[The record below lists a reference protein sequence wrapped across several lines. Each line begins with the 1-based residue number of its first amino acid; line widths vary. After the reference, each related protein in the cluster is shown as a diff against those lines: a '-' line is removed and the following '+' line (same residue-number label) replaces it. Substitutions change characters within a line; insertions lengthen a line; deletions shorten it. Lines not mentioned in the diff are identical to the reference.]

1 MEFRILGPLEVLAD
15 GRALDLGGPKQRA
28 LLGALLLAANRAV
41 SSDDLVRA
49 LWDDDP
55 PETSHKALQIHVSHL
70 RKLLGRDRVETRAPG
85 YLLLVEDG
93 ELDLPRFEQLRVE
106 GRHAEALALWRGPPL
121 ADLAD
126 RAFVQADVARLEELR
141 LSCLEDR
148 LEEEIESGRGRDVL
162 PEVEALVR
170 DYPLRQR
177 LRMQLMLALYRT
189 GRHAEA
195 LAAYQ
200 DARTKLV
207 DELGIEPARE
217 LRQLQ
222 QQILQQ
228 DPALDSGEGRQ
239 PLPTGTVTFLFS
251 DIEASTARLDAVGAE
266 AYAVE
271 LQRHRAILR
280 DAFER
285 HGGVEVDTQGDA
297 LFAAFPTAP
306 GAVAAAVHAQE
317 ALAGEPIRVRIGIH
331 TGTPHLIEAGYAGLD
346 VHRGARIAAAAH
358 GGQIVVSSA
367 TAALIDDPNLLRD
380 LGRHRLK
387 DVPDAEHLY
396 QVGDGDF
403 PPLRALHRT
412 NLPVA
417 ATPFLGRGRELAE
430 IVALLGRD
438 DVRLLTLT
446 GPGGTGKTRLAL
458 RAAESVSDDL
468 PGGTWWIPLA
478 TIGDPKLVLAT
489 IASALEVSP
498 RAGEPLEQALSGAF
512 AQRRAVVVL
521 DSAEH
526 LLPGIAHELSSLRS
540 LGQTNVIVTSR
551 ERLHLAGEHVYL
563 VQSMTPRDAVDLFL
577 ARTAQQGVSV
587 VDEPAV
593 EQLCA
598 RLDYLPLA
606 IELAA
611 ARASLFN
618 PEQLLE
624 RVGARLDLFRGG
636 HDADP
641 RQRTLRATMEWSYDL
656 LTDVE
661 RRLFRSLA
669 VFVGGCAYDAA
680 ESVCGADPDT
690 LQSLIEKSLLRRRDG
705 GEPRYWM
712 LETVR
717 EYADTK
723 LDDAG
728 DRYELGRRHMTYYVA
743 FCEEAGREIEG
754 AGAGHSD
761 WLARVDGEI
770 ANVRV
775 MLQRLAVDG
784 VDEDR
789 GRVAAALWRYWVS
802 RDLGEGLGWLEQA
815 AALEFTDET
824 RVRVLHGLAAIAM
837 RLGRLDVA
845 EAAARERI
853 ELYTRLGDELGS
865 AESRVLL
872 GNVAAVLEDLA
883 PDARAALEAAV
894 SFARDAGETAILAGA
909 LSSLGYVSLRE
920 GDAAEALASSHEAA
934 RLWEQLRREDQ
945 LVVALINAASAL
957 VGQGELDDARATLRR
972 SLRLALALG
981 DRDHIAYCL
990 DGYAAA
996 DAAADELLRASVL
1009 LDTADALR
1017 IETGTPREPYE
1028 ERVNERT
1035 RAIVAAGLGDD
1046 HGAAP
1051 AGSGSL
1057 SLDEAVALVLEER
1070 VPMAHDL
1077 R

>member
-1 MEFRILGPLEVLAD
+1 
-15 GRALDLGGPKQRA
+15 
-28 LLGALLLAANRAV
+28 
-41 SSDDLVRA
+41 
-49 LWDDDP
+49 
-55 PETSHKALQIHVSHL
+55 
-70 RKLLGRDRVETRAPG
+70 
-85 YLLLVEDG
+85 
-93 ELDLPRFEQLRVE
+93 
-106 GRHAEALALWRGPPL
+106 
-121 ADLAD
+121 
-126 RAFVQADVARLEELR
+126 
-141 LSCLEDR
+141 
-148 LEEEIESGRGRDVL
+148 
-162 PEVEALVR
+162 
-170 DYPLRQR
+170 
-177 LRMQLMLALYRT
+177 
-189 GRHAEA
+189 
-195 LAAYQ
+195 
-200 DARTKLV
+200 
-207 DELGIEPARE
+207 
-217 LRQLQ
+217 
-222 QQILQQ
+222 
-228 DPALDSGEGRQ
+228 
-239 PLPTGTVTFLFS
+239 
-251 DIEASTARLDAVGAE
+251 
-266 AYAVE
+266 
-271 LQRHRAILR
+271 
-280 DAFER
+280 
-285 HGGVEVDTQGDA
+285 
-297 LFAAFPTAP
+297 
-306 GAVAAAVHAQE
+306 
-317 ALAGEPIRVRIGIH
+317 
-331 TGTPHLIEAGYAGLD
+331 
-346 VHRGARIAAAAH
+346 
-358 GGQIVVSSA
+358 
-367 TAALIDDPNLLRD
+367 
-380 LGRHRLK
+380 
-387 DVPDAEHLY
+387 
-396 QVGDGDF
+396 
-403 PPLRALHRT
+403 
-412 NLPVA
+412 
-417 ATPFLGRGRELAE
+417 
-430 IVALLGRD
+430 
-438 DVRLLTLT
+438 
-446 GPGGTGKTRLAL
+446 
-458 RAAESVSDDL
+458 
-468 PGGTWWIPLA
+468 
-478 TIGDPKLVLAT
+478 
-489 IASALEVSP
+489 
-498 RAGEPLEQALSGAF
+498 
-512 AQRRAVVVL
+512 
-521 DSAEH
+521 
-526 LLPGIAHELSSLRS
+526 
-540 LGQTNVIVTSR
+540 
-551 ERLHLAGEHVYL
+551 
-563 VQSMTPRDAVDLFL
+563 
-577 ARTAQQGVSV
+577 
-587 VDEPAV
+587 
-593 EQLCA
+593 
-598 RLDYLPLA
+598 
-606 IELAA
+606 
-611 ARASLFN
+611 
-618 PEQLLE
+618 
-624 RVGARLDLFRGG
+624 
-636 HDADP
+636 
-641 RQRTLRATMEWSYDL
+641 MEWSYDL

-920 GDAAEALASSHEAA
+920 GDAAEALASSLEAA